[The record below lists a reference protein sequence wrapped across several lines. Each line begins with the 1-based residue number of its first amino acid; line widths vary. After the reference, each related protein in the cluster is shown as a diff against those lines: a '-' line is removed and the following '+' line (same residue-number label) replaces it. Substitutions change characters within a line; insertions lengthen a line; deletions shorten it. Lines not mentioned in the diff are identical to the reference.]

1 MPDLIGLLVPNGYEA
16 MLASDP
22 SESDYF
28 MAWSKEYSK
37 DTIEWSE
44 GLAGPPIKST
54 GVGGMATDVQCQR
67 TITVGESMAV
77 RLVSSFT
84 SVDSTASLQSNNRIF
99 SFLVEANLVKLETS
113 QTLFLPPR

>member
-84 SVDSTASLQSNNRIF
+84 SVDTTVSQHPNNFTTYFILCQNQSC
-99 SFLVEANLVKLETS
+99 
-113 QTLFLPPR
+113 